1 VKRSLRHP
9 ISGSKQYLRP
19 ERERFGPRK
28 VARQPKIHKNRVS
41 VGSMLDA
48 PDSTASRPGLRLRIT
63 GLVVIALFAILGLR
77 LWTLQV
83 LQAPAAVHAVS
94 ANQIRS
100 VAVPPTRGEILDS
113 TGLPLVN
120 NVVTQ
125 QITLSRVSA
134 VQHPE
139 VVGRL
144 AALIGQTPAQVQ
156 QTINDKQFS
165 PYKPV
170 PILDNAP
177 LPDVL
182 YVKEHAGEFPGVTV
196 AQTTQRDYPQ
206 LELPG
211 PAAGG
216 YPAAQTLGYV
226 GSISASELKTN
237 ASKGYQAGDQFG
249 QSGLEYQ
256 YESALRGTPGQQQL
270 EVDAQGQV
278 VGTLKTTPAQSG
290 NNLVTNINLGLQQ
303 VADDALATQIAT
315 VRQTPDSTNGVL
327 PPAIN
332 GSVVVMNPQTGAIL
346 AMASYPSYNPSVW
359 VNGIS
364 QANYAAISTSGAQ
377 NNWAINSQLAPGST
391 FKLATATSALQT
403 GLITT
408 STAYVDNGGYTA
420 PNCTGPN
427 CHLKDDVGDNANGA
441 AYNVT
446 SALTVSSDAFFYQIG
461 AEYWGAQSQFG
472 HDPIQTTAAQYGYG
486 QPTGIDIPNESIG
499 RVDSLTERQKL
510 HAQYPQGF
518 PNTPAWYTGD
528 NMELAFGQGGTVITP
543 LQEAV
548 AYSTFANGGT
558 RYAPEVAAGVVSPDG
573 KVISKVAPKVTGH
586 VDISPTNYQAML
598 AGFEGVVSSSNP
610 SGTGYG
616 SFVGNGWNQAAFPL
630 GGKTGTASVNGQE
643 PTSWFVGFGPN
654 PNPQYVVVSE
664 INEGGYGAQASAP
677 VVRKIFDYLAAH
689 PVGAPALPPAPASVN
704 ATQPAPLPT
713 TTTTTAPGSTT
724 TTPAAG
730 STTTTTPAGGST
742 TTTTTPAATTPTTGT
757 NAAYKAKARTT
768 AVRTTTRHKANHS
781 SG

>member
-1 VKRSLRHP
+1 MKRTWRHP

-28 VARQPKIHKNRVS
+28 VARQPKIHKNRMS

-48 PDSTASRPGLRLRIT
+48 PDSTAARPGLRLRIT
-63 GLVVIALFAILGLR
+63 GLVVIALFAVLGLR

-94 ANQIRS
+94 ANQIRA
-100 VAVPPTRGEILDS
+100 VAIPPTRGEILDS

-120 NVVTQ
+120 NIVTQ
-125 QITLSRVSA
+125 QITLSGSRPPTTPRWSGAWPPSSA
-134 VQHPE
+134 
-139 VVGRL
+139 R
-144 AALIGQTPAQVQ
+144 
-156 QTINDKQFS
+156 
-165 PYKPV
+165 
-170 PILDNAP
+170 P
-177 LPDVL
+177 LPRSSRRSTTSSTARTSRCPSWTTPPCPTCSTS
-182 YVKEHAGEFPGVTV
+182 KNTRPTSPGS
-196 AQTTQRDYPQ
+196 AWSRPPERNYPQ
-206 LELPG
+206 SEIPG
-211 PAAGG
+211 PAASG

-226 GSISASELKTN
+226 GSISATELKTL
-237 ASKGYQAGDQFG
+237 AAQGYQPGDQVG

-278 VGTLKTTPAQSG
+278 VGTLKTTPAKSG

-315 VRQTPDSTNGVL
+315 VRQTPDPADNNAL

-332 GSVVVMNPQTGAIL
+332 GSVVVMNPQTGAVL

-359 VNGIS
+359 VGGIS
-364 QANYAAISTSGAQ
+364 QANYAALQATNSL

-403 GLITT
+403 GLITPD
-408 STAYVDNGGYTA
+408 TAYVDNGGYTA

-427 CHLKDDVGDNANGA
+427 CHLKDDIGDNANGA
-441 AYNVT
+441 AYNVS
-446 SALTVSSDAFFYQIG
+446 SALTVSSDAFFYQLG
-461 AEYWGAQSQFG
+461 AEYWGARSQYG
-472 HDPIQTTAAQYGYG
+472 QEPIQTTAAQYGYG
-486 QPTGIDIPNESIG
+486 QPTGIDLPNESIG
-499 RVDSLTERQKL
+499 RVDSPSERVKL
-510 HAQYPQGF
+510 HQANPTAF
-518 PNTPAWYTGD
+518 PNTAWYTGD

-548 AYSTFANGGT
+548 AYATFANGGT

-573 KVISKVAPKVTGH
+573 TVISKVAPKVTGH
-586 VDISPTNYQAML
+586 VDLSPTNYQAML
-598 AGFEGVVSSSNP
+598 AGFEGVVNDP

-616 SFVGNGWNQAAFPL
+616 SFVGAGWNEAAFTL

-689 PVGAPALPPAPASVN
+689 PVAAPALPPAPASVN
-704 ATQPAPLPT
+704 SSGAAPLPT
-713 TTTTTAPGSTT
+713 TTTTTTPGSTTTTAPGSTT
-724 TTPAAG
+724 TTPAPG
-730 STTTTTPAGGST
+730 STTTTPGST
-742 TTTTTPAATTPTTGT
+742 TTPSTGAGSTTAPAPGT
-757 NAAYKAKARTT
+757 NAAYR
-768 AVRTTTRHKANHS
+768 RRS
-781 SG
+781 P